1 MKLDLINFGKSSLVC
16 ATALLL
22 VLGSGLALAAEVEK
36 VETRGEAG
44 IVGGDKAAARDK
56 AIDDALRK
64 AVEQAVGTLV
74 SAETITEN
82 YQLLSDRIYSKA
94 EGYVKSYKITGERE
108 EDGVLIVEIRAE
120 VSTGAVAADVE
131 GLQTLLKRKGKP
143 KMLLM
148 IAEQNIGMADPAY
161 WWGKGGPVSVDLRT
175 VETALMEAMGK
186 KGFTFIDPEV
196 LSGKKSINLPVALVS
211 EQQAMRV
218 ADLTDAQI
226 IVVGQAV
233 AKDIGRTWEG
243 TNMRSANA
251 TVTVKVINTDN
262 GLVIATASK
271 AGAAYHLDSRTA
283 GQIALKNASQALAD
297 ELMTQIA
304 QKWSAEVAGTLEVRM
319 VVSGVTTRKQLTEFI
334 TILRDQVRSVK
345 DVREESNSAGQAV
358 LSIDLAGEVRAM
370 ATELEAKNFGSL
382 KVQVTK
388 VTGNSLTVILTK

>member
-1 MKLDLINFGKSSLVC
+1 MKLQPIKFAKSYLVC
-16 ATALLL
+16 AAALLV
-22 VLGSGLALAAEVEK
+22 VLSAGLALAADVQK
-36 VETRGEAG
+36 VEVRGEAA
-44 IVGGDKAAARDK
+44 IVGADKASARDK
-56 AIDDALRK
+56 AIDDGLRK
-64 AVEQAVGTLV
+64 AVEQAVGTLI

-94 EGYVKSYKITGERE
+94 EGYVKNYKITSERE
-108 EDGVLIVEIRAE
+108 EDGVIIVEITAE
-120 VSTGAVAADVE
+120 VSTGAVASDVE

-175 VETALMEAMGK
+175 VETTLMEVMGK

-211 EQQAMRV
+211 DQQAMRV

-226 IVVGQAV
+226 LVVGQAV

-271 AGAAYHLDSRTA
+271 LGAAYHPDSRTA
-283 GQIALKNASQALAD
+283 GQNALKNATQALAD
-297 ELMTQIA
+297 DLMNQIS

-319 VVSGVTTRKQLTEFI
+319 VVSGVTSRKQLTEFI

-345 DVREESNSAGQAV
+345 DVREDSNSAGQAV

-382 KVQVTK
+382 KVEVTK
-388 VTGNSLTVILTK
+388 VTANSLSVTLTK

>member
-1 MKLDLINFGKSSLVC
+1 MKLDPIHFAKSSLVSVI
-16 ATALLL
+16 ALLL
-22 VLGSGLALAAEVEK
+22 VLGSGLALAADVEK
-36 VETRGEAG
+36 VETRGEAA

-74 SAETITEN
+74 SSETITEN

-94 EGYVKSYKITGERE
+94 EGYVKNYKITGERE

-175 VETALMEAMGK
+175 VETTLMEAMGK